1 MYNRCFHNIS
11 ERKNLCIYGVFT
23 FRKNISSGIF
33 AAMRNRSNP
42 KSDRVF
48 KHIFHNCPRALIHL
62 LNSFLPLEHPIVEIE
77 YLPEEL
83 HDDVGKGR
91 LGIVDVRCRD
101 SVGRHFI
108 VEMQIQKAPMML
120 QRLVWNAARV
130 LSRQMER
137 GGPFRGIQPV
147 HTLCLLDHQFVAD
160 EQEWVHHYAI
170 RSEKPVAPGMDGLYF
185 TIVELRKWVKIGN
198 FEKQDHRDAWMMFFT
213 KPEAMLE
220 VYTPEER
227 QKLRE
232 LFEAVN
238 AWDLTRYTENELW
251 RMDKEIDNMLT
262 HEYYAEWY
270 YEQGMEKGLR
280 KGKEIGLEMILDIVA
295 RLKSDPAMTDNAIQ
309 AEFNVSDEEINRI
322 RALAAM

>member
-1 MYNRCFHNIS
+1 
-11 ERKNLCIYGVFT
+11 
-23 FRKNISSGIF
+23 
-33 AAMRNRSNP
+33 MRNRSNP

-62 LNSFLPLEHPIVEIE
+62 LNSFLPLQHPIVEIE

-83 HDDVGKGR
+83 HDDAGKGR

-108 VEMQIQKAPMML
+108 VEMQIQNAPMML

-147 HTLCLLDHQFVAD
+147 HTLCLLDHPFVVD
-160 EQEWVHHYAI
+160 EQEWIHHYSI
-170 RSEKPVAPGMDGLYF
+170 RPENPVAPRMEGLFF

-198 FEKQDHRDAWMMFFT
+198 FEKHDHRDAWMMFFT

-238 AWDLTRYTENELW
+238 AWDLTRYTVNELW

-270 YEQGMEKGLR
+270 YEQGMEKGIR
-280 KGKEIGLEMILDIVA
+280 KGKEIGLEMILEIVS
-295 RLKSDPAMTDNAIQ
+295 RFKSDPAMTD
-309 AEFNVSDEEINRI
+309 EFLQSEYNISAEEIERI
-322 RALAAM
+322 RFIAGINGH